1 MRRTALLLATT
12 LVVAPAAVRAA
23 DATEIKV
30 GLITTYTGSEATYG
44 EMETNGFKLGVK
56 HLGGKLGGLP
66 VVIVTGDDEN
76 KTDVAIQQ
84 ATKMVERDRVDVIT
98 GPALT
103 TTLLGVN
110 KVTREAKIP
119 LISGGPGPSVLA
131 GRQCD
136 PYFFSVGWQNDAL
149 AEATGQY
156 LTDRKVENVYLLA
169 PQIQAGRDMLAG
181 VKRCYTG
188 KVVAEKYTQ
197 MRQMDFA
204 AEISEIQAAAPKAL
218 FIFFPAGQESNFIQQ
233 WNQAGMKDKVPLY
246 TMNALD
252 QANLPGLGDLAL
264 GIPIGANW
272 TESIDAPIN
281 KKFVADFVAAYG
293 KIPSSQ
299 AAAAYNVALI
309 LDAAVKSLGGKI
321 ADKDALRQAIKT
333 AQFTQVTG
341 KPFKF
346 GNNNMPVEDYYVAT
360 VAKNAEGK
368 PIMANPVVVL
378 HDHVDFYAKACKMNG
393 G

>member
-1 MRRTALLLATT
+1 MRRTGLLLATI
-12 LVVAPAAVRAA
+12 LAVAPSAGWAA
-23 DATEIKV
+23 DKIKV
-30 GLITTYTGSEATYG
+30 GLVTTYTGSEAAYG
-44 EMETNGFKLGVK
+44 EMETDGFKLGLQ

-66 VVIVTGDDEN
+66 VEIVTGDDEN

-84 ATKMVERDRVDVIT
+84 ATRMVERDRVDVIT

-110 KVTREAKIP
+110 KITREAKIP

-156 LTDRKVENVYLLA
+156 LADRKVENVYLLA

-181 VKRCYTG
+181 VKRHFTG

-197 MRQMDFA
+197 MTQMDFA

-281 KKFVADFVAAYG
+281 KKFVDDFVAAYG

-321 ADKDALRQAIKT
+321 EDKDALRHAIKT
-333 AQFTQVTG
+333 AQFVQVTG
-341 KPFKF
+341 KPFRF
-346 GNNNMPVEDYYVAT
+346 GVNNMPVEDYYVAT
-360 VAKNAEGK
+360 VAKNAAGK

-378 HDHVDFYAKACKMNG
+378 HDYVDVYAKDCKMTG